1 MLKLIWRLHCIGH
14 ALGVFVVAS
23 EFIHGVSE
31 MIYYQWLLRK
41 ETLLNMTFLGVE
53 KGLFGNSFWIFK
65 KRAFPCWCQAYGS

>member
-1 MLKLIWRLHCIGH
+1 MLKLIPRLHCIGH

-41 ETLLNMTFLGVE
+41 DVVEYDILG
-53 KGLFGNSFWIFK
+53 SR
-65 KRAFPCWCQAYGS
+65 KRSLW